1 MANRRF
7 IDFPI
12 ASTVGD
18 NDIVLIW
25 QDGLNKQTT
34 KGTLIQGAPTSLE
47 GLTDVDIAGLIN
59 GQILQYNSVTGKWE
73 NVDRTGLNLSELGD
87 VSIVSPSNGQVL
99 VYNSSTSK
107 WENSSAGF
115 VPYTGA
121 VTTVNLGAQT
131 IQAGS
136 FVKQGGTSAQFLKA
150 NGSVDSNTYLTTG
163 SAAATYVPYTGAT
176 ADVNLG
182 THDLTAERGTFAN
195 NGSSDTLTVN
205 HTSGSGYGINVTKGG
220 NNEALL
226 VTKTSGSGNAMA
238 VVGGRTALV
247 DLSLSSVS
255 NATGN
260 FLTISGGVVHQRT
273 PSETRSDVGAQ
284 AQLNGT
290 GFVKASGT
298 TISYD
303 NSTYQV
309 TSEKAQPNGY
319 ASLDSNGKVPLV
331 QINDALIG
339 NVNFQGLW
347 NASTNTPT
355 LANPP
360 ASGTKGYYYIVS
372 TAGTFAG
379 ISFEVGD
386 WIISDGTAW
395 GKVDNTDAVSSVF
408 GRTGN
413 VVASNGD
420 YTTAQVT
427 ESGNLYYTD
436 GRARGAISLTTT
448 GASGSSTYN
457 NTTGVLNVP
466 AYTLSGLGGIGGTIA
481 SGQVAFGTAANTIG
495 GDNGL
500 FWDNIN
506 KRLGINKSNPQT
518 NLDVLG
524 STGIYQRDSSG
535 GSIVFD
541 DSDTADASTPM
552 SFIRNTSGALQF
564 GRSNRNA
571 STGITTNSVESWR
584 MTNTGI
590 LQSNGAQT
598 IQTSTGNLTL
608 ATAAGNGNI
617 LLTPNGTGNVLLIP
631 ITGGR
636 VGIGQEIPAYRLD
649 VGVSGVAGIIDIARF
664 AANGNGG
671 VGRGTGILIGAAGSA
686 NSVQVARLV
695 GYQETTS
702 ATANNAAFAIQVA
715 NSSATL
721 TQYLKIFNTGNVV
734 IQNGGTFTDAGFKL
748 DVNGTARV
756 QGNLNVSTGGITLT
770 GAQTIQTST
779 GNLTLATAGGNG
791 NILLTPNG
799 TGNVTI
805 SKSNTGFTTSID
817 NQGTASGSSGLLI
830 TAGAVSGDNILLV
843 RQRSGTEIFAV
854 KGDGNVLINTTTNAG
869 FRLDVNGTARVQGAL
884 SIIGNIDVLAGGV
897 GSSFNRQISL
907 GSGTAYNYQVRAND
921 DDFQLR
927 EAGSHVFLAYT
938 YGGSLGTGT
947 IRLYNNT
954 VSTASFTG
962 TSFIKSGGTSSQFL
976 KADGSVDSNTYVT
989 GGPFLPLTGGTLTGA
1004 LNGTTASFSSS
1015 LQTAGDISLIP
1026 VSGDINI
1033 NMKNSSGNATRVLTR
1048 QISTNNVFIGDI
1060 DSTGGKAI
1068 IRANGQDYLIVDI
1081 NGNVGIGTSS
1091 PAYPL
1096 DIQSTSGA
1104 LGISLR
1110 GRASDNIS
1118 LFTFFN
1124 NAANT
1129 QLAKFTAASTY
1140 LGIDVGGSE
1149 RMKITSGG
1157 KVSINT
1163 TLAEGILNIDTKS
1176 SATYNPNSYNGN
1188 LSNIYL
1194 TNGSIG
1200 SGRFSGINFAGGGS
1214 TEGFFGVVQN
1224 ASTLAEF
1231 VFQTYNGSAYGE
1243 RVRISSGGNFTINT
1257 LAGSGNR
1264 IVLANSGGT
1273 LISAVIGS
1281 GLAFDG
1287 TTLTATGGSSGSIS
1301 GSGTSGTIALFTGGA
1316 SIGNSIITQ
1325 TSDNSIQI
1333 ATNSSAPSTN
1343 NTIYS
1348 FSSNG
1353 FFYIQGGSVGLAL
1366 AGSGN
1371 RSNAIYVRSSD
1382 NSIEFHTNN
1391 AGQRMRIASTG
1402 NVLIN
1407 TTSDNGNRLRVNG
1420 TIFSD
1425 SSVTATSF
1433 FESSDSKIKTLVE
1446 DAYQAKGI
1454 DSVVAKLYIK
1464 NGKQELGYYAQD
1476 LEGVLPSAVSKGSN
1490 GLLNLSYRE
1499 VHTAKIAYLEQR
1511 IKQLENE
1518 LLKPS

>member
-1 MANRRF
+1 MA
-7 IDFPI
+7 
-12 ASTVGD
+12 
-18 NDIVLIW
+18 
-25 QDGLNKQTT
+25 
-34 KGTLIQGAPTSLE
+34 
-47 GLTDVDIAGLIN
+47 DV
-59 GQILQYNSVTGKWE
+59 SGKFFSA
-73 NVDRTGLNLSELGD
+73 VKVRTG
-87 VSIVSPSNGQVL
+87 VSPSSPGSIVGEPLEPVNPPGAGLSSVGITMPSAFAVANSPLTSNGTIEITGAGTIAQYVRGDGTL
-99 VYNSSTSK
+99 ETFPSLT
-107 WENSSAGF
+107 GF

-121 VTTVNLGAQT
+121 TQNVDLGEFGIDAGFVQLDTTPTNTPTTQGTIFWDADDETIDVILNGYIMKIGEDQFYPVKNQTGSSIAKGTAVRFAGTVGASSRLLIAPFIADGSVSSSFFMGVTAEAIADGADGKVLYFGRIRGINTNAFNEGDVLYASTTVAGGFQTAVPVAPNNIVQVAAVINKSINQGVIFIRPSFGSNINQDEGVKIVSPTTGQLLQLQANGLWENKTTAQ
-131 IQAGS
+131 
-136 FVKQGGTSAQFLKA
+136 VLGGTSSQFVKGDGTL
-150 NGSVDSNTYLTTG
+150 DSN
-163 SAAATYVPYTGAT
+163 
-176 ADVNLG
+176 
-182 THDLTAERGTFAN
+182 
-195 NGSSDTLTVN
+195 
-205 HTSGSGYGINVTKGG
+205 
-220 NNEALL
+220 
-226 VTKTSGSGNAMA
+226 
-238 VVGGRTALV
+238 
-247 DLSLSSVS
+247 
-255 NATGN
+255 
-260 FLTISGGVVHQRT
+260 
-273 PSETRSDVGAQ
+273 
-284 AQLNGT
+284 
-290 GFVKASGT
+290 
-298 TISYD
+298 
-303 NSTYQV
+303 TYQV
-309 TSEKAQPNGY
+309 TSEKGQPNGY

-360 ASGTKGYYYIVS
+360 ASGTKGHYYIVS

-413 VVASNGD
+413 VTAANGD

-436 GRARGAISLTTT
+436 GRARAAISLTTT

-457 NTTGVLNVP
+457 NSTGVLNVP

-481 SGQVAFGTAANTIG
+481 AGQVAFGTAANTVG

-500 FWDNIN
+500 FWDNTN
-506 KRLGINKSNPQT
+506 KRLGIGTETPDYNFQVNGSIRFGSSTTLANNTYFDNTTFRLGLGVISPTRK
-518 NLDVLG
+518 LDVLDNG
-524 STGIYQRDSSG
+524 SSLIANFRS
-535 GSIVFD
+535 
-541 DSDTADASTPM
+541 
-552 SFIRNTSGALQF
+552 TSGNISAISL
-564 GRSNRNA
+564 SNNA
-571 STGITTNSVESWR
+571 STADQVRFG
-584 MTNTGI
+584 
-590 LQSNGAQT
+590 SNG
-598 IQTSTGNLTL
+598 GNLTL
-608 ATAAGNGNI
+608 STNFTERFRIFSNGNI
-617 LLTPNGTGNVLLIP
+617 G
-631 ITGGR
+631 
-636 VGIGQEIPAYRLD
+636 
-649 VGVSGVAGIIDIARF
+649 
-664 AANGNGG
+664 
-671 VGRGTGILIGAAGSA
+671 
-686 NSVQVARLV
+686 
-695 GYQETTS
+695 
-702 ATANNAAFAIQVA
+702 
-715 NSSATL
+715 
-721 TQYLKIFNTGNVV
+721 
-734 IQNGGTFTDAGFKL
+734 
-748 DVNGTARV
+748 
-756 QGNLNVSTGGITLT
+756 
-770 GAQTIQTST
+770 
-779 GNLTLATAGGNG
+779 
-791 NILLTPNG
+791 
-799 TGNVTI
+799 
-805 SKSNTGFTTSID
+805 
-817 NQGTASGSSGLLI
+817 
-830 TAGAVSGDNILLV
+830 
-843 RQRSGTEIFAV
+843 
-854 KGDGNVLINTTTNAG
+854 INTTTDAG

-962 TSFIKSGGTSSQFL
+962 TSFIRSGGTSSQFL

-1060 DSTGGKAI
+1060 DSAGGKAI

-1157 KVSINT
+1157 KVTINT
-1163 TLAEGILNIDTKS
+1163 TLTEGFLNIDTKS
-1176 SATYNPNSYNGN
+1176 SAAYNPNSYNGN

-1287 TTLTATGGSSGSIS
+1287 TTLTATGGASGSIS
-1301 GSGTSGTIALFTGGA
+1301 GSGTSGIIPVFTGGA
-1316 SIGNSIITQ
+1316 SIGNSVISQ
-1325 TSDNSIQI
+1325 
-1333 ATNSSAPSTN
+1333 
-1343 NTIYS
+1343 
-1348 FSSNG
+1348 
-1353 FFYIQGGSVGLAL
+1353 
-1366 AGSGN
+1366 SG
-1371 RSNAIYVRSSD
+1371 
-1382 NSIEFHTNN
+1382 
-1391 AGQRMRIASTG
+1391 G
-1402 NVLIN
+1402 NVLISSGN
-1407 TTSDNGNRLRVNG
+1407 ILNIYRTDNARALQLYTTGNECVVDAWEATSEPLMLRSNGSGGRIVFHTNAAERMRITSTSNVLIGTTADNSNKLRVNG

-1433 FESSDSKIKTLVE
+1433 FESSDATIKTLVE
-1446 DAYQAKGI
+1446 DSYQAKGI